1 MSVEK
6 EATEG
11 VNAERLLSEL
21 RPYIDMV
28 KDAIVQKWES
38 SPVGDK
44 EGQHELRLMR
54 KLLGDVEANI
64 KTAIETGKLARI
76 QIERDS
82 KLELVKKVVRRF
94 A

>member
-1 MSVEK
+1 MSLEQ
-6 EATEG
+6 EATTG
-11 VNAERLLSEL
+11 NNAQRLIEEMA
-21 RPYIDMV
+21 PYLDMV
-28 KDAIVQKWES
+28 KAAIVNKWEN

-54 KLLGDVEANI
+54 KLMSDLEANI

-76 QIERDS
+76 QIEHDS
-82 KLELVKKVVRRF
+82 LLDRTKNTIKRW

>member
-1 MSVEK
+1 MSLEQ
-6 EATEG
+6 EAG
-11 VNAERLLSEL
+11 QGLQAERLLEDLS
-21 RPYIDMV
+21 PYLAMV
-28 KDAIVQKWES
+28 REAIVQKWES

>member
-1 MSVEK
+1 MSLEQ
-6 EATEG
+6 EAG
-11 VNAERLLSEL
+11 QGLQAERLLEDLS
-21 RPYIDMV
+21 PYLAMV
-28 KDAIVQKWES
+28 REAIVQKWES

-76 QIERDS
+76 QIEQESMLD
-82 KLELVKKVVRRF
+82 KAKKFVRRVI
-94 A
+94 